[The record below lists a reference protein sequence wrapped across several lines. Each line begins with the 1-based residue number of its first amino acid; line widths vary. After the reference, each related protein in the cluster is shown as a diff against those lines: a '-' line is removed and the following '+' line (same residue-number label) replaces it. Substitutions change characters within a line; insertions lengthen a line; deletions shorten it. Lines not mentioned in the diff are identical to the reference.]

1 VGARPLIRAPEQAPA
16 EFTRILAP
24 SDAIEIVPVA
34 QKQTVLTAALFLAC
48 FAVAVEGAPGLWLDV
63 PYIHQE
69 KDGCGSASLA
79 MILRYWQSK
88 NVSVA
93 EGRADPVRIQR
104 ELYAAR
110 PRGIYA
116 SDMERYLR
124 ASGFDVYAL
133 RGEWGDLRLQVAKGR
148 PLIAGLKPKGGPA
161 HLSSPSIR
169 FSTAGVISSSRWEHD
184 IWLCHVSG
192 LVGGDLGP

>member
-1 VGARPLIRAPEQAPA
+1 V
-16 EFTRILAP
+16 LAG
-24 SDAIEIVPVA
+24 
-34 QKQTVLTAALFLAC
+34 ALFLAC
-48 FAVAVEGAPGLWLDV
+48 FAVAAEGAPGLWLDV

-88 NVSVA
+88 NASVA
-93 EGRADPVRIQR
+93 EGRADPVRIQL
-104 ELYAAR
+104 ELYAAK

-124 ASGFDVYAL
+124 ASGFDVYAS

-161 HLSSPSIR
+161 HYV
-169 FSTAGVISSSRWEHD
+169 VIVGIGPDDAE
-184 IWLCHVSG
+184 V
-192 LVGGDLGP
+192 LVNDPERGKQMHIERADFEKGWRGTENWTLLAVPHQSE